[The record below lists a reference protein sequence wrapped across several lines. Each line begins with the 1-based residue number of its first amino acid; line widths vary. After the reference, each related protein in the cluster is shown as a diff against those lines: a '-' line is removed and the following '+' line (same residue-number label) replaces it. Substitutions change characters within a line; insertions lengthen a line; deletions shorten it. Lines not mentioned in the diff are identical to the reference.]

1 MQKSLDWQRMNNKVT
16 MEQKNKLIPEL
27 RFPEFVKDGEWKEN
41 LLGEISEIV
50 RGGSPRPIQ
59 DYLTTSSEGL
69 NWLKIADVH
78 SDSKYITATKE
89 KVINEA
95 LSSTREVDCGD
106 LILSNSMSF
115 GRPYILKIKTCIHD
129 GWIAIRKISNVTFE
143 DYLYYFISSE
153 ACQHYFNINAAGAA
167 VKNLNA
173 EIIKLLPISLPKN
186 IKEQQK
192 IADCLSSLDELITAH
207 NDKLESLKNHKK
219 GLLQN
224 LFPQENQKVPNYRFP
239 EFVND
244 GEWEEKPLS
253 KVTSSIFDGTHQTP
267 NYTDNGIPFFSVENI
282 VSGNKNKYISREDY
296 KIATSKNKPEKGD
309 ILLTRIGKIGFSAI
323 VDWEYE
329 FSIYV
334 TLACIKKSTF
344 YNSYYLH
351 YYFQSENYQKEIFS
365 KSLLNAVPCKINMN
379 ELRETKVLLPILKE
393 QQKIADCLLAVDNLI
408 NAQTEKIEQLKAHKK
423 GLMQGLFPKI
433 EE

>member
-1 MQKSLDWQRMNNKVT
+1 MQKSLDWQRMNNKET
-16 MEQKNKLIPEL
+16 MEQKNKILPEL

-207 NDKLESLKNHKK
+207 NDKLETLKNHKK

-244 GEWEEKPLS
+244 EEWEERKLGEVAS
-253 KVTSSIFDGTHQTP
+253 FINGRAYKQEELL
-267 NYTDNGIPFFSVENI
+267 DNGKYRVLRVGNFFTNNSWYYSNLELDNDKYCDNGDLLYAWSASFGPRIWNGEKVIYHYHIWKVIESLNI
-282 VSGNKNKYISREDY
+282 NK
-296 KIATSKNKPEKGD
+296 
-309 ILLTRIGKIGFSAI
+309 
-323 VDWEYE
+323 
-329 FSIYV
+329 
-334 TLACIKKSTF
+334 TF
-344 YNSYYLH
+344 L
-351 YYFQSENYQKEIFS
+351 F
-365 KSLLNAVPCKINMN
+365 
-379 ELRETKVLLPILKE
+379 VLLDNETERMKSQNANGFALLHITKGTIENWKCYIPKSKKE
-393 QQKIADCLLAVDNLI
+393 QQKIAECLTEIDNLI
-408 NAQTEKIEQLKAHKK
+408 TAQTEKIEQLKAHKK
-423 GLMQGLFPKI
+423 GLMQGLFPQVKN
-433 EE
+433 

>member
-1 MQKSLDWQRMNNKVT
+1 MNNKET
-16 MEQKNKLIPEL
+16 MEQKNKIVPEL
-27 RFPEFVKDGEWKEN
+27 RFPEFVKDGEWEIKTLNEIAKFRRGSFPQPYGLPEWYDVNGFPFIQVFDVDDNFKLKTNTKSKISKAAAEQSVFIKKGTVIVTIQGSIGRVAITQYDAYIDRTLLLFEEFFQDIDTKYFSYVLFKLFEIEKEKAP
-41 LLGEISEIV
+41 
-50 RGGSPRPIQ
+50 GGIIK
-59 DYLTTSSEGL
+59 T
-69 NWLKIADVH
+69 I
-78 SDSKYITATKE
+78 TKE
-89 KVINEA
+89 V
-95 LSSTREVDCGD
+95 LSD
-106 LILSNSMSF
+106 F
-115 GRPYILKIKTCIHD
+115 
-129 GWIAIRKISNVTFE
+129 NV
-143 DYLYYFISSE
+143 
-153 ACQHYFNINAAGAA
+153 NIPQ
-167 VKNLNA
+167 
-173 EIIKLLPISLPKN
+173 IT
-186 IKEQQK
+186 EQQK

-207 NDKLESLKNHKK
+207 NDKLETLKNHKK